1 VCLFSFSKN
10 KSPVATGLIQF
21 HSTMIIIGMQ
31 LLLHFI
37 YPQSSPKN
45 SLDIHVVHHFIF
57 FTCIN
62 FYERAIILI
71 MENTNVAPLKK
82 SSRAFLS
89 FLIFA
94 LLIIGGIYLAYN
106 KKDLK
111 KDEVS
116 TLEQTKAAL
125 LSNSRFTPVI
135 TDTFKN
141 IQVSALPKDIQ
152 LLLGSY
158 KEVLFN
164 VRETKYTD
172 NKLAYTIDFVVNT
185 SLAASYQ
192 EVSDI
197 LVKNKW
203 EITKVSEADTFA
215 FIDAENTKYLLRFSG
230 ALISEN
236 TIHVLIEVNS
246 K

>member
-1 VCLFSFSKN
+1 
-10 KSPVATGLIQF
+10 
-21 HSTMIIIGMQ
+21 
-31 LLLHFI
+31 
-37 YPQSSPKN
+37 
-45 SLDIHVVHHFIF
+45 
-57 FTCIN
+57 
-62 FYERAIILI
+62 